1 MVHKHVEQA
10 RTVCA
15 SAHKAQKIAMVCS
28 SRPQVLPGYVLTDCS
43 LLSQVP
49 KGQHRHRSCPH
60 LSNSCGSEFLALL
73 TVLQSCYDPTSCGNQ
88 REPHFRHLTGI
99 PAPRSSYLPAR
110 GGRPPA
116 KTQSHLIEA
125 VCTDSPANNAT
136 HKLFMMHTPH
146 TGRSG
151 VRGEGI

>member
-1 MVHKHVEQA
+1 MFWQA
-10 RTVCA
+10 
-15 SAHKAQKIAMVCS
+15 
-28 SRPQVLPGYVLTDCS
+28 PGCVLTDCS

-60 LSNSCGSEFLALL
+60 LSNSCGSEFLALP
-73 TVLQSCYDPTSCGNQ
+73 TVLQSHYDPTSCGNQ
-88 REPHFRHLTGI
+88 REPHFRHLAGI
-99 PAPRSSYLPAR
+99 PAPRSSYLSAR

-125 VCTDSPANNAT
+125 VCIDSPANNAT
-136 HKLFMMHTPH
+136 HKFFMMHTPH

-151 VRGEGI
+151 VRGEEILTQELFAALVAAGDFPFPPSTIEGRSS

>member
-28 SRPQVLPGYVLTDCS
+28 SRPQATFLSTDCS

-60 LSNSCGSEFLALL
+60 LSNSCGSEFLALP
-73 TVLQSCYDPTSCGNQ
+73 TVLQSHYDPTSWGNQ
-88 REPHFRHLTGI
+88 REPHFRHLAGI
-99 PAPRSSYLPAR
+99 PAPRSSYLSAR

-125 VCTDSPANNAT
+125 VCIESSANNAT
-136 HKLFMMHTPH
+136 HKLLMMHTPH